1 MDVEQA
7 KKLQGILGALLRQHR
22 NSAGLT
28 QDDVAVRIDVDRRHY
43 GRIESGQ
50 SKVSIVRLI
59 EICWALDIDP
69 GLLVNYLAKEC
80 RHEG

>member
-1 MDVEQA
+1 MDAKQV

-22 NSAGLT
+22 NSSGLT
-28 QDDVAVRIDVDRRHY
+28 QDDVAARIDVDRRHY

-59 EICWALDIDP
+59 EICWVLDIDP
-69 GLLVNYLAKEC
+69 GQLVKYLAKEC

>member
-1 MDVEQA
+1 MDAKQA
-7 KKLQGILGALLRQHR
+7 KKLQGMLGALLRQHR

-28 QDDVAVRIDVDRRHY
+28 QDDIAARIDVDRRHY

-59 EICWALDIDP
+59 EICAVLGVNAGDI
-69 GLLVNYLAKEC
+69 VSHVATEC
-80 RHEG
+80 RNED